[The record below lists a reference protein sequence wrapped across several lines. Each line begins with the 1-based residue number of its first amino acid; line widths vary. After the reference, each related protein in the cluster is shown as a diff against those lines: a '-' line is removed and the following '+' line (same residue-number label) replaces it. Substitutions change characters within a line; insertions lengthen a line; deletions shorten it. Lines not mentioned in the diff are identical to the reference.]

1 MNLHDITMKEFKA
14 GLKKTKTLIIPYGSV
29 EAHGTHLPLSTD
41 TIAIVEALKEATRS
55 VEVFVAP
62 PLHYGYCSSTG
73 DHPGT
78 LNITP
83 ETLRRISIDLVRDGA
98 SKGMKN
104 FILIS
109 GHGGS
114 IHTFA
119 IKEAADRLVSEIKG
133 IKIAALRVYEVLGKD
148 AEKIAE
154 TPGDAHAGEI
164 ETSLMLHLYPEL
176 VKGVSPKG
184 KPKLPK
190 HFYVGDRL
198 KQWPGAVNGDPSK
211 ATREKGE
218 AYFNEMVRGIV
229 GLVKE
234 MEGLK

>member
-1 MNLHDITMKEFKA
+1 MKLHDITMKEFKA
-14 GLKKTKTLIIPYGSV
+14 GLKRKKTLIVPYGSV

-41 TIAIVEALKEATRS
+41 TIAMVEAVNEAAK
-55 VEVFVAP
+55 VVDVFVAP
-62 PLHYGYCSSTG
+62 PVHYGYSTSTG

-98 SKGMKN
+98 AKGIKN

-119 IKEAADRLVSEIKG
+119 IKEAADRVVSEIKG
-133 IKIAALRVYEVLGKD
+133 IKIAALRVYEILGKD

-164 ETSLMLHLYPEL
+164 ETSLMLYLRPEL

-184 KPKLPK
+184 RPNLPK
-190 HFYVGDRL
+190 HIYVGERL
-198 KQWPGAVNGDPSK
+198 KHWPGAVNGDPSK
-211 ATREKGE
+211 ATREKGK
-218 AYFNEMVRGIV
+218 AYFNEMVKGIV
-229 GLVKE
+229 GLVKD
-234 MEGLK
+234 MEKLK